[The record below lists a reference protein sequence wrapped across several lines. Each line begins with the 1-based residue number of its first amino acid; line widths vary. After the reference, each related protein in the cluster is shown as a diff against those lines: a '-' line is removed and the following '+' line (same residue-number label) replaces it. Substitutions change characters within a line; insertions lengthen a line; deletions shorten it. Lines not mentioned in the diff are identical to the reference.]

1 MNTSSSRKFAIFT
14 RVGTFHCNR
23 SDLPKLSLSAVMEN
37 KVNIDESLIKLLF
50 FPSLEKL
57 EEYHQPQGL
66 NYFHVNIPFS
76 DLTFLLT
83 KSSFD
88 DGFRPS
94 VPLDIYLPFD
104 WIPDS
109 NTLLIPG
116 PSKSMT

>member
-1 MNTSSSRKFAIFT
+1 MEMNASSSRKFAIFT

-23 SDLPKLSLSAVMEN
+23 SDLPKLSLRAVTEN
-37 KVNIDESLIKLLF
+37 KVNIDEFLIKLLC

-83 KSSFD
+83 KPSFD
-88 DGFRPS
+88 GFCPS
-94 VPLDIYLPFD
+94 VPLHICLPFE
-104 WIPDS
+104 WAPDS
-109 NTLLIPG
+109 YILLI
-116 PSKSMT
+116 T